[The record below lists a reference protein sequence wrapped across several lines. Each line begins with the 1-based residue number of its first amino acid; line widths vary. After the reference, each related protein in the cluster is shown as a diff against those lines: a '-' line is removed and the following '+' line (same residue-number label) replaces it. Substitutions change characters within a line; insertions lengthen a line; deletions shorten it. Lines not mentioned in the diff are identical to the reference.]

1 MILPVRHRFDPFYY
15 FCPEQK
21 PHTIMIRSM
30 TGFGKAECLL
40 PDKKLTIEVRSL
52 NSKQLDTT
60 TRLPSLYREKELEIR
75 QIIAGVLE
83 RGKIECSFYYELSED
98 AVAGTINGSVVK
110 NYYEQ
115 LYRISGE
122 LGLETSMELLSI
134 VMRLPDTIRAEK
146 TELFDEEWQMV
157 RDGLQQALR
166 QVNGFR
172 LQEGEA
178 LDRDLRKRVGSIME
192 KLIRVEQYEGDR
204 LERIRERIGKNL
216 AEFLANGE
224 PDENRLE
231 QELIYYLE
239 KLDISEEKVRLSN
252 HCEYFLENMDSGEKA
267 GRKLGFISQ
276 EMGREINTLGSKAN
290 HAEIQR
296 LVVEMKDELERI
308 KEQILNVL

>member
-1 MILPVRHRFDPFYY
+1 
-15 FCPEQK
+15 
-21 PHTIMIRSM
+21 MIRSM

-83 RGKIECSFYYELSED
+83 RGKIECSFYYELTED
-98 AVAGTINGSVVK
+98 AVAGIINEPVVK

-122 LGLETSMELLSI
+122 LGLETSLELLST
-134 VMRLPDTIRAEK
+134 VMRLPDTIRSEK
-146 TELFDEEWQMV
+146 TELADEEWQVV
-157 RDGLQQALR
+157 REGLQQALR

-172 LQEGEA
+172 HQEGEA
-178 LDRDLRKRVGSIME
+178 LDKDLRKRVGSIME
-192 KLIRVEQYEGDR
+192 KLARVEQYESDR
-204 LERIRERIGKNL
+204 IERIRERIGNNL
-216 AEFLANGE
+216 ADFLTNAE
-224 PDENRLE
+224 PDENRFE

-239 KLDISEEKVRLSN
+239 KIDISEEKVRLSN
-252 HCEYFLENMDSGEKA
+252 HCDYFLKNMDSDEKV